1 MFLKSDV
8 NLKLMSSAS
17 IISLVLKIVLPENA
31 LLIMPANDNAS
42 KWRWDYNLLSIK
54 NSWLSPTPL
63 SCPLHSNHLL

>member
-8 NLKLMSSAS
+8 NLNLMSNTSA
-17 IISLVLKIVLPENA
+17 ISLVLKIVLPANSFRM
-31 LLIMPANDNAS
+31 MPANDNAS
-42 KWRWDYNLLSIK
+42 KWRWDYNLLLIK